1 MVDGPLGHFG
11 RTGLRAAWRRADAA
25 VPLLVK
31 VVVPTVVIAVLMA
44 SVVGTLLL
52 RDTRRGVKEAYRAQ
66 SRVISHVVAGRYR
79 EGVDDPAVLNAF
91 LEGLNRSAPLV
102 VRIRLYRPSDGELEV
117 WADSGPEDASLPD
130 AGATRT
136 AVDPSASEDL
146 IPVGTPTE
154 PAWVGITV
162 DRRAMS
168 AAVDRAGNEML
179 MVMAIG
185 ALIAVAAVAGVVY
198 GFVLRRLNRLSRVAK
213 HVAEGDLTVR
223 LPASETRPGRDALYN
238 VAHQFD
244 RMLRVVD
251 SRSQQQASV
260 VEFGQRALFG
270 AEVPVLLEEAVS
282 RVARVLDVDL
292 ATVVQ
297 LVDDHFEIRASRGW
311 PAGREPSLIPLDSQA
326 GHTLHSEGPVV
337 MDDLRTEHR
346 FTSSPNLLALGMRS
360 GVTVRIPGPNGPYGV
375 LAAHTVRARRFTP
388 EDANFLQAMA
398 NSLGAALRHRRAQE
412 ELAQA
417 EERYRNLVEQIP
429 AVVYVDD
436 DDEVATARYV
446 SPAYERLFGYTPE
459 ERLADPQ
466 LWVKL
471 LHPEDRDRVLTI
483 SRETNETGEMFRAE
497 YRMIAR
503 DGRVVWV
510 RDEARLLRDQAGRA
524 LSWQGILVDITER
537 KWAENALR
545 RVMQQNKLILDSAG
559 EGIFGLDREGRIAF
573 INPAAAASLGWS
585 VGELVG
591 QAGHPIL
598 HHTRPDG
605 TAYPPEECPIYAAL
619 RDGSTRRVDDEVFW
633 RKDGS
638 SFPVEYTSTPLR
650 EEGVLAGAVVT
661 FSDITKRRAAEET
674 QREAYDK
681 EREAVERLQQVD
693 EMKNAFL
700 SAVSH
705 ELRTPLSSV
714 LGYALTLKQEEL
726 DLPPLERRELLDRLA
741 ANARKLQ
748 RLLADLLDV
757 DRLERGIIEPRRHPV
772 DVGALVRRVAEETE
786 LLGREV
792 EVRTSSVVIEA
803 DGPKIERIVENLL
816 VNAAKH
822 TPSGTPVRVEVSGRE
837 DGAVIVVEDRGGGVP
852 DDLKEAVFRPFE
864 RGAGGMGHAPGTGI
878 GLSLVARFAELHGG
892 RAWIEDRP
900 GGGASFRVFLPAVSS
915 PDGEVDPKRD
925 GGDHAPA
932 PDGHAAARSG

>member
-1 MVDGPLGHFG
+1 MANGPHGHFG
-11 RTGLRAAWRRADAA
+11 RTGLRALWRRADAA

-31 VVVPTVVIAVLMA
+31 VVVPTVAIAVLA
-44 SVVGTLLL
+44 AAVVGTFLL
-52 RDTRRGVKEAYRAQ
+52 RDTRRSVNEAYRAQ
-66 SRVISHVVAGRYR
+66 FRVISHVVAGRYR
-79 EGVDDPAVLNAF
+79 EGFDDPVVLNAF

-102 VRIRLYRPSDGELEV
+102 VRIRLFRSTDGEPEV
-117 WADSGPEDASLPD
+117 WADSGPEGAPLPD
-130 AGATRT
+130 PAAARTTGA
-136 AVDPSASEDL
+136 AFADEGL
-146 IPVGTPTE
+146 IPVGTPTN
-154 PAWVGITV
+154 PAWLGITV
-162 DRRAMS
+162 DRGAMS
-168 AAVDRAGNEML
+168 AAVDRAGHDML
-179 MVMAIG
+179 VVLAVGAFSAVSTVGGVM
-185 ALIAVAAVAGVVY
+185 Y
-198 GFVLRRLNRLSRVAK
+198 GFVLRRLHRLSRVARR
-213 HVAEGDLTVR
+213 VAEGDFTVR
-223 LPASETRPGRDALYN
+223 LPESEGRGRDVLYN

-251 SRSQQQASV
+251 SRDGQQASV

-282 RVARVLDVDL
+282 RVARGLDVEL
-292 ATVVQ
+292 ATVLE
-297 LVDDHFEIRASRGW
+297 LVDDHFILRATRGR
-311 PAGREPSLIPLDSQA
+311 PVGGEGTKVPLDSQA
-326 GHTLHSEGPVV
+326 GYTLNSEAPVTL
-337 MDDLRTEHR
+337 DDLRTEHR
-346 FTSSPNLLALGMRS
+346 FTPSPDLLELGIRS
-360 GVTVRIPGPNGPYGV
+360 GVSVKIPGPTGPYGV
-375 LAAHTVRARRFTP
+375 LAAHTSRVRRFTT

-398 NSLGAALRHRRAQE
+398 NSLGAALRHRRAQV
-412 ELAQA
+412 ELAAA
-417 EERYRNLVEQIP
+417 EERHRTLVEQIH
-429 AVVYVDD
+429 AVVYVDAID
-436 DDEVATARYV
+436 DMSSTMYV

-459 ERLADPQ
+459 EALADPEQ
-466 LWVKL
+466 WVKM
-471 LHPEDRDRVLTI
+471 LHPEDRPRIMAL
-483 SRETNETGEMFRAE
+483 SRETNRTGEPFRAE
-497 YRMIAR
+497 YRLFAR

-510 RDEARLLRDQAGRA
+510 RDEATMLRDEAGRGVA
-524 LSWQGILVDITER
+524 WQGILMDITER
-537 KWAENALR
+537 KWAEEALR
-545 RVMQQNKLILDSAG
+545 RVMQQNKQILDSAG

-598 HHTRPDG
+598 HHTRRDG

-661 FSDITKRRAAEET
+661 FSDITKRKAAEET

-726 DLPPLERRELLDRLA
+726 DLPPEERRELLDRLA
-741 ANARKLQ
+741 ANAQKLQ

-772 DVGALVRRVAEETE
+772 DVGALVRQVAEETE
-786 LLGREV
+786 LPGREV

-822 TPSGTPVRVEVSGRE
+822 TPPGSPVRVEVSGWE

-852 DDLKEAVFRPFE
+852 DDLKEAVFQPFE
-864 RGAGGMGHAPGTGI
+864 RGAGSMGHAPGTGI

-915 PDGEVDPKRD
+915 PDGQADPKKDR
-925 GGDHAPA
+925 GDHAPS
-932 PDGHAAARSG
+932 PDGHAAARSA